1 MKEKKTARD
10 LWVEDEI
17 EFFISKIKPFYLK
30 DDLKTLEN
38 NMRTIFGL
46 DGHRAGVIKYYE
58 KYRGRY
64 AYSFSKTLY
73 NKSPEEE
80 KVAIRRFWHNFYNLV
95 KAVSKQDYET
105 AQKAYNEEFA
115 FYAQE
120 NTNNLQGPDFLCHH
134 VIPGCKVKG
143 FSEIFSVNVKETK
156 LQEEA
161 RKKVEKAEKI
171 NAIKVQKA
179 LQQEAEN
186 KKNEEQLERENG

>member
-10 LWVEDEI
+10 LWVEDEV
-17 EFFISKIKPFYLK
+17 EYFISKMKPFYTK
-30 DDLKTLEN
+30 DGLKTLKYQIDDILGLGSY
-38 NMRTIFGL
+38 RTGVVIYYFG
-46 DGHRAGVIKYYE
+46 KYS
-58 KYRGRY
+58 
-64 AYSFSKTLY
+64 ATTFSKSLY
-73 NKSPEEE
+73 NRSPEEE
-80 KVAIRRFWHNFYNLV
+80 PSAIRKFLSNFYKLV

-105 AQKAYNEEFA
+105 AKKAYDEEFA
-115 FYAQE
+115 FFAQE

-134 VIPGCKVKG
+134 VIPGCKAKG
-143 FSEIFSVNVKETK
+143 FSEIFPVNVKETK

-171 NAIKVQKA
+171 NAIKVQKE

>member
-1 MKEKKTARD
+1 MEEKKTARD

-30 DDLKTLEN
+30 DDLKILEN

-115 FYAQE
+115 FYGQQ
-120 NTNNLQGPDFLCHH
+120 NNLKGPDFLCQY
-134 VIPGCKVKG
+134 VIPGCKVGG
-143 FSEIFSVNVKETK
+143 FKE
-156 LQEEA
+156 LIQENINRDDYRHVRDAE
-161 RKKVEKAEKI
+161 RKNLKKVK
-171 NAIKVQKA
+171 NA
-179 LQQEAEN
+179 LEMELNN
-186 KKNEEQLERENG
+186 KKDETAIESQPGNI